1 MTRDMIREMIRDMI
15 RGMISCLKCFFVSPW
30 YLIFQALINLI
41 VKSMYQTTDDKLYYK
56 GKYFK
61 MKFEMPVKL

>member
-1 MTRDMIREMIRDMI
+1 MIREII
-15 RGMISCLKCFFVSPW
+15 RGMISDLICFLVSPW
-30 YLIFQALINLI
+30 YLIVHALTNLI
-41 VKSMYQTTDDKLYYK
+41 VNSMYQSTDDKLYYK